1 MVRAVPE
8 NSLWHHDNHH
18 LYCRRCRTPLHDPI
32 SQQVLEETGLVV
44 KSADEVWD
52 YIESEQNLQG
62 NPLQLWA
69 KPRGADDF
77 RGKGK
82 VNELRRRPVQEDS
95 IFAAALDDVR
105 SGLTKYPLTGI
116 ASKGISFTGPGGQT
130 LLERYHAAET
140 GYTGDRPSVNAL
152 RNYVTSNRIKG
163 WNTTSDHGLT
173 LTSKMY
179 GGSEDTPTWA
189 CPVGNI
195 LKDVE
200 GSTCEGCYVDSI
212 QHMRYDSGERH
223 RTRNLLGMQNPL
235 KYAAALHHQIGLHDD
250 GEGKHH
256 LRINAA
262 GDIQNEHH
270 LAMLMDM
277 ARAYPHKKFWIP
289 TREWKAV
296 DRYMKAFA
304 DPSQAI
310 PDNVSLR
317 LSQLMRKTAPH
328 EHSLMTKLG
337 QHPNITYSTVN
348 ASHKGSHPDEVW
360 SCPAAG
366 QKLDEGTCAHHH
378 CDACWDPSI
387 KWVDYSGHGS
397 AVMHNELSP
406 EERMMA
412 ANTKLRTNIRRTQ
425 RIQER
430 GTPGG
435 RMPLPMMPESMDDL
449 PSL

>member
-1 MVRAVPE
+1 MF
-8 NSLWHHDNHH
+8 
-18 LYCRRCRTPLHDPI
+18 
-32 SQQVLEETGLVV
+32 
-44 KSADEVWD
+44 KSADELWN
-52 YIESEQNLQG
+52 YIESEQNLRN

-69 KPRGADDF
+69 KARGADDW
-77 RGKGK
+77 RGKDA
-82 VNELRRRPVQEDS
+82 VNELRRRSVPEDS
-95 IFAAALDDVR
+95 MFSAALDDVR

-116 ASKGISFTGPGGQT
+116 ASKGISFIGPGGQT

-140 GYTGDRPSVNAL
+140 GHVGRASPKAL

-163 WNTTSDHGLT
+163 WTTTSDHGLSQT
-173 LTSKMY
+173 TKMY

-212 QHMRYDSGERH
+212 RHMRYDSGERH
-223 RTRNLLGMQNPL
+223 RTRNLLGLQNPL

-256 LRINAA
+256 IRINAS

-270 LAMLMDM
+270 LAMLIDM

-366 QKLDEGTCAHHH
+366 QELDEGTCAHHH
-378 CDACWDPSI
+378 CDACWDPNI

-412 ANTKLRTNIRRTQ
+412 ANTKLRTDIRRTQ

-430 GTPGG
+430 GTPTG
-435 RMPLPMMPESMDDL
+435 RMPLPMIPESMDDL